1 MTNRT
6 RQSELHYLTG
16 LMLILVSDH
25 ATAQENASNPLA
37 AVSNTDLS
45 IQQFDSDGREHTGNL
60 AELNT
65 IAAE

>member
-1 MTNRT
+1 
-6 RQSELHYLTG
+6 
-16 LMLILVSDH
+16 MLILVSDH

-60 AELNT
+60 AEWNT